1 MGNANTMGV
10 ETIGAD
16 TVDAVMMKM
25 DAIGAENPPAANHD
39 YFVFHHGR
47 LQFGVDVR
55 AVAEIVMVDE
65 IVASHGTIDSCFGN
79 LVHRGKLVP
88 VFDVTAFTTK
98 VAKRLSPEMVVVI
111 NCEDVVAG
119 FSLDKYVAVHSFH
132 DEPPATHASSILSG
146 PFAETSPAIELVRGF
161 LGQSLG
167 ILSTKNIAD
176 MLRMQVGD
184 QEISELEESEFSTED
199 DKKSDATSDSRTFMC
214 ASVEGTVFAIPVEDV
229 IEVIE
234 GLDVTPLFNV
244 PQFLRGVTSLRGKV
258 LACVDISHMMG
269 VRPRLLDERSKF
281 VILQHDDI
289 EMTFCVDDVSRLK
302 QLYTD
307 RAQKTDAVLVGEINV
322 YVDGVLEEE
331 DETIFLLSTQALFDS
346 PHLETFRSEDG

>member
-1 MGNANTMGV
+1 MST
-10 ETIGAD
+10 
-16 TVDAVMMKM
+16 DAPM
-25 DAIGAENPPAANHD
+25 ATTHD
-39 YFVFHHGR
+39 YFIFNHGR

-79 LVHRGKLVP
+79 IVHRGKLVP
-88 VFDVTAFTTK
+88 VFDVTAFTTE

-119 FSLDKYVAVHSFH
+119 FSLDKYVTVHSFH
-132 DEPPATHASSILSG
+132 DEPHPVAASTISSG
-146 PFAETSPAIELVRGF
+146 PFAQTSPAIELVRGF
-161 LGQSLG
+161 QGQSLG
-167 ILSTKNIAD
+167 ILSTNSIAD
-176 MLRMQVGD
+176 MLRLQVGD
-184 QEISELEESEFSTED
+184 QKITERDQEDFSIEKDVEVESNSG
-199 DKKSDATSDSRTFMC
+199 DKTFMC

-244 PQFLRGVTSLRGKV
+244 PKFLRGVTSLRGKV
-258 LACVDISHMMG
+258 LSCVDISHMLG

-281 VILQHDDI
+281 VILRHEEF

-302 QLYTD
+302 QLYPD
-307 RAQKTDAVLVGEINV
+307 RSQKTDAVLSGEINF

-331 DETIFLLSTQALFDS
+331 DETIFLLSTRSLFDS
-346 PHLETFRSEDG
+346 PHLEPFRSEDG